1 MIWFVDGMVDGTD
14 YPDFLIDCSL
24 LHVYIN
30 IVYFPFYIFRY
41 LDKYGYPLNLWLVTM
56 IMTLRMYRLAGRT
69 LLDTAGSMCV
79 LCNR

>member
-41 LDKYGYPLNLWLVTM
+41 LDKYGYPLQSV
-56 IMTLRMYRLAGRT
+56 AGDHDNDPAYVQVGGP
-69 LLDTAGSMCV
+69 DTAGHWQHVCIV
-79 LCNR
+79 